1 MASDL
6 ASVRN
11 VAFVGHSS
19 AGKTSLID
27 AMAHALGASER
38 KGSVADKTSICDTEP
53 EEQEKGHTFQLK
65 LVYAQK
71 GGMRWNL
78 LDTPGYP
85 EFDVDALSAMFACEL
100 VVGVASCASAVS
112 YNLRNK
118 LEEAKSL
125 GRARAIVVT
134 HVDAENAS
142 FDDLVTDLQRKIG
155 EQCVPLLLPDKSGRG
170 FSKVT
175 SARAGE
181 WKKALYDRVM
191 DACDDEAALLE
202 YLESEELSDELFK
215 KHLPAALAK
224 GTLIPVLPVN
234 PVAGV
239 GLEELI

>member
-1 MASDL
+1 MGSDL

-65 LVYAQK
+65 LVHAQK
-71 GGMRWNL
+71 GGARWNL

-85 EFDVDALSAMFACEL
+85 EFGVDALSAMFACEL

-118 LEEAKSL
+118 FEEAREL
-125 GRARAIVVT
+125 ARARAILVT

-142 FDDLVTDLQRKIG
+142 FDEQVEDLRAKMG
-155 EQCVPLLLPDKSGRG
+155 EECVPLYVPDESGRG
-170 FSKVT
+170 LG
-175 SARAGE
+175 R
-181 WKKALYDRVM
+181 L
-191 DACDDEAALLE
+191 
-202 YLESEELSDELFK
+202 
-215 KHLPAALAK
+215 
-224 GTLIPVLPVN
+224 
-234 PVAGV
+234 
-239 GLEELI
+239 